1 MRMVVMSRLAY
12 TGQGANLS
20 EAQIQRLDTVTLAYA
35 RKDLRLLAGF
45 PTAPLIHHQLINH
58 PLPSGVYYEARLGS
72 LWRNLGREGRP
83 AAITQDHLK
92 RATRTRGMDLSV
104 ASPTRIQDTSP
115 LDGGNYWINGVLQGL
130 ARSNLY
136 LHRGGAPTLGS
147 HTRQLLPN
155 TDATEDTVR
164 QLHRGGINT

>member
-1 MRMVVMSRLAY
+1 MKHKFPGSKEKEYAMRMVVMSQLAY

-20 EAQIQRLDTVTLAYA
+20 EAQVQRLDTVTLAYA

-72 LWRNLGREGRP
+72 LWRNLGRGGRP
-83 AAITQDHLK
+83 AAITQEHLK
-92 RATRTRGMDLSV
+92 RAMRTRGMDLSV
-104 ASPTRIQDTSP
+104 ASPMRIQDTSP

-130 ARSNLY
+130 AR
-136 LHRGGAPTLGS
+136 
-147 HTRQLLPN
+147 
-155 TDATEDTVR
+155 
-164 QLHRGGINT
+164 